1 VGSWDAQAVLDDLAA
16 ANAAGKVYASVDA
29 LADAMRA
36 QLAALA
42 GSDRFL
48 PWVRDNPAFKPRLSG
63 PISTAQGVRHVTILL
78 DTGATHCLIC
88 ARLTAALGL
97 PLSGQPGPLSVATVA
112 AGGGARRG
120 SVLVH
125 LSLGDAFR
133 ESLSISAMDMEV
145 GDDLILGWDWILSHA
160 LHHL

>member
-1 VGSWDAQAVLDDLAA
+1 MGSWDAQAALDDLAA

-63 PISTAQGVRHVTILL
+63 LISTAQGYVT
-78 DTGATHCLIC
+78 
-88 ARLTAALGL
+88 
-97 PLSGQPGPLSVATVA
+97 
-112 AGGGARRG
+112 
-120 SVLVH
+120 
-125 LSLGDAFR
+125 
-133 ESLSISAMDMEV
+133 
-145 GDDLILGWDWILSHA
+145 
-160 LHHL
+160 